1 MNFKKIIFFILLLY
15 PNFSISEEVKIVA
28 RVDNEIITNVDVQNQ
43 IKFLLIINNKLNELS
58 KSQLLELSK
67 KTLIKEEIKKKEI
80 NKYFQ
85 IKKKP

>member
-67 KTLIKEEIKKKEI
+67 KTLIKEEIKKKRD
-80 NKYFQ
+80 
-85 IKKKP
+85 